1 MQETLLIELLTE
13 ELPPKALANLGQV
26 FSQTVFDELVKL
38 QLVAKDVEL
47 QSFASPRRLAVRIP
61 SVLATQPEQ
70 QIERKGPAVASG
82 MKDGQ
87 PTPALMGFARSCGV
101 EVAALATM
109 SDGKQ
114 DVFVFRSSKPGE
126 ALANLLPEVLA
137 TAVKKLPIPKV
148 MRWGD
153 TDVQFVRPVK
163 RLIALLGKE
172 VLPVCLLG
180 LTADRITRGHRFL
193 SSGELSIAHADDYA
207 RVLFE
212 DGKVV
217 ASVAARKA
225 LIEKHLNEEAAK
237 LNATIGADA
246 ALIDEVTALVEW
258 PVVYAARFEDEFLKV
273 PQECL
278 MLTMQQN
285 QKYFPLLDSNGKLL
299 PNFLLVSNLQTED
312 PSHIIQGNERVLR
325 ARLSDARF
333 FFEQDQ
339 KVRLENR
346 VARLENVVY
355 HNKLGSQ
362 LERIARLQALAGEI
376 AALLGADRATASR
389 AAYLAKADL
398 VSDMVGEFPELQ
410 GTMGRYYAQIDGET
424 AEVADAIEGHYHP
437 RFAGD
442 TLPAGNIA
450 LSVALADK
458 LETLVGIY
466 GIGLIPTGDK
476 DPFALRR
483 AALGVLRMLI
493 EAELPVDVSALLSLA
508 ANSFEAGKLS
518 ADVVAGVAGFM
529 QDRLKNLL
537 SGEFDGREVDAVLA
551 LRPARLDS
559 IRAKLQAV
567 AEFRALPEAAALAA
581 ADKRIRNILKKVEGE
596 LPAVDAA
603 KFVEAPETALFE
615 ATRAL
620 APAVNAE
627 LSAGNY
633 TAALKQLAGL
643 RAPVD
648 AFFADV
654 MVMAE
659 DLGVRNNRLALLS
672 ELASLMNQVAEIAV
686 LAE

>member
-13 ELPPKALANLGQV
+13 ELPPKALATLGQV
-26 FSQTVFDELVKL
+26 FAQTVFDELVKL
-38 QLVAKDVEL
+38 QLVGADVEL
-47 QSFASPRRLAVRIP
+47 QPFASPRRLAVRIP
-61 SVLATQPEQ
+61 AVSSIQPEQ

-87 PTPALMGFARSCGV
+87 PTPALQGFARSCGV
-101 EVAALATM
+101 DVSVLQTM

-114 DVFVFRSSKPGE
+114 DVFVFRSSKPGA
-126 ALANLLPEVLA
+126 ALASLLPDVLT
-137 TAVKKLPIPKV
+137 TAIKKLPIPKV

-163 RLIALLGKE
+163 SLIVLLGNE
-172 VLPVCLLG
+172 VLPVELLG
-180 LTADRITRGHRFL
+180 LTSGRVTRGHRFL
-193 SSGELSIAHADDYA
+193 SSGELTIAHADDYA

-217 ASVAARKA
+217 ASVAARKS
-225 LIEKHLNEEAAK
+225 LIEKELSQAAAS
-237 LNATIGADA
+237 LNATIGADV
-246 ALIDEVTALVEW
+246 ALIDEVAALVEW
-258 PVVYAARFEDEFLKV
+258 PVVYVGRFEDEFLKV

-285 QKYFPLLDSNGKLL
+285 QKYFPLLDAAGKLL
-299 PNFLLVSNLQTED
+299 PTFLVVSNLKTDD

-339 KVRLENR
+339 KTKLDNR
-346 VARLENVVY
+346 VARLADVVY

-362 LERIARLQALAGEI
+362 LERIARLQTLAGEI
-376 AALLGADRATASR
+376 AALLGADRALAAR

-410 GTMGRYYAQIDGET
+410 GIMGRYYAQIDGEH

-442 TLPAGNIA
+442 ALPQGHVA

-483 AALGVLRMLI
+483 AALGVLRMMV
-493 EAELPVDVSALLSLA
+493 EAELPIDLQQLLNMTAST
-508 ANSFEAGKLS
+508 FEAGKLS
-518 ADVVAGVAGFM
+518 GDVVAGVLGFM
-529 QDRLKNLL
+529 QDRLRNLL
-537 SGEFDGREVDAVLA
+537 AGEFDAREVDAVLA
-551 LRPARLDS
+551 LNPTRLDT
-559 IRAKLQAV
+559 IRAKLVAV

-581 ADKRIRNILKKVEGE
+581 ADKRIRNILKKVEGI

-603 KFVEAPETALFE
+603 RLAEAPEKALFE
-615 ATRAL
+615 ATRAA
-620 APAVNAE
+620 APQVNAE
-627 LSAGNY
+627 LQAGNY
-633 TAALKQLAGL
+633 TAGLKQLASL

-659 DLGVRNNRLALLS
+659 DMAVRNNRLALLS
-672 ELASLMNQVAEIAV
+672 ELAALMNQVAEIAL